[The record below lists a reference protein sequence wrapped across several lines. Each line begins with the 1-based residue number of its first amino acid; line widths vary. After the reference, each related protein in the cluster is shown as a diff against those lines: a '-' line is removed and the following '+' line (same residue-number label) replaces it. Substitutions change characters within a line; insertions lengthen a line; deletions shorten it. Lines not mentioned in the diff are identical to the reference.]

1 MRILI
6 QNMITLAYF
15 VQSSSNRQCHSG
27 PKLAGCIRFTLLS
40 YFILLGHIVLL
51 NHKKK
56 KRKKV
61 QLKMWVWLNSENKM
75 HIVGSMWVWVD
86 WKNKIHIVYSNNL
99 ERKFWLGWF
108 FLHEENNRIRLIIYE
123 KSPNYSWNIIGPL
136 FPIKSFLNCGNSCS
150 CLEKQ
155 WSNICCSCG
164 LSILE
169 GDCYFIF

>member
-1 MRILI
+1 MSFRSKTSWVYKI
-6 QNMITLAYF
+6 
-15 VQSSSNRQCHSG
+15 
-27 PKLAGCIRFTLLS
+27 
-40 YFILLGHIVLL
+40 HIVVLL
-51 NHKKK
+51 YSSRPYSTAEPLKKK

-123 KSPNYSWNIIGPL
+123 KSLNYS
-136 FPIKSFLNCGNSCS
+136 
-150 CLEKQ
+150 
-155 WSNICCSCG
+155 
-164 LSILE
+164 
-169 GDCYFIF
+169 